1 MNASSF
7 SFYLISL
14 ITSTVFLVAGISHM
28 ANGST
33 IDQVSDY
40 GLQRVSISE
49 NIIENPEEA
58 GSYISQ
64 QTTDD
69 PISSPSVTLPEA
81 GVITGGILGDNL
93 IQSIIQRGNLS
104 NIISLLTSG
113 GCIIDRIKGGE
124 GEIVREGNLI
134 IGTSCDDLIIGI
146 NDDEIIFTRPGDD
159 VVYAGDGDDIIIS
172 TVGNDRLYGGEGSD
186 LINPGSGSNLV
197 DGGPDDDV
205 LLGASG
211 SGIIAGGQG
220 NDKIF
225 GGTGSPIMYGGRGAN
240 HFDCPVSALGLGAGI
255 VMDYNP
261 SNGDTI
267 SGPCKLVNTI
277 GGTNSDSGLPLAG
290 LPDTGETND
299 ESSLSQGG
307 IIPVP

>member
-1 MNASSF
+1 M
-7 SFYLISL
+7 
-14 ITSTVFLVAGISHM
+14 
-28 ANGST
+28 
-33 IDQVSDY
+33 
-40 GLQRVSISE
+40 
-49 NIIENPEEA
+49 
-58 GSYISQ
+58 
-64 QTTDD
+64 
-69 PISSPSVTLPEA
+69 
-81 GVITGGILGDNL
+81 ITGGILGDNL
-93 IQSIIQRGNLS
+93 IQNIIQRGNIS
-104 NIISLLTSG
+104 TIISLLTSG

-124 GEIVREGNLI
+124 GEIEREGNLI
-134 IGTSCDDLIIGI
+134 IGTSCDDLIIGN
-146 NDDEIIFTRPGDD
+146 NDDETIFTRPGDD
-159 VVYAGDGDDIIIS
+159 VVYANDGDDIIIS

-211 SGIIAGGQG
+211 SGIIAGGNG

-277 GGTNSDSGLPLAG
+277 GGTNTDSGLPLAG

-299 ESSLSQGG
+299 ESSLIPGRHYSCSLVMTYIIEVAVQSFSFASTRECTLTQFITAILSRNFTANTNHLG
-307 IIPVP
+307 IKV